1 MDPVGIEPTTSSVQG
16 RHSTAELQA
25 LVFSKAAVFLKC
37 LFFLI
42 KSSFLK
48 KICCK
53 GSLASTIFSFYY
65 AINFIIKKIFKGLS

>member
-1 MDPVGIEPTTSSVQG
+1 
-16 RHSTAELQA
+16 
-25 LVFSKAAVFLKC
+25 